1 MAKAKTTCRFWLRSD
16 RLNQDGTAPVHL
28 VYSIKGQRKYYAVP
42 EVKLLPVNWDLDK
55 QRAIYLDKKKA
66 VALMNGEEPKFILT
80 NLEVV
85 EINQT
90 LDGVLTQIKALEFDY
105 TQKGVAISPDLIID
119 RLKSGGEVEALEM
132 APKSFLFDFLD
143 KYIEDHKT
151 TREPGSLAVYRS
163 LKNHLQAF
171 QIAKGVRVSFE
182 NIDYSFF
189 QAFQSFLIE
198 KRGLNNTT
206 VAKQLST
213 VKTFLNYARVQGV
226 RVNDRY
232 KDFKIKKDSLEV
244 IALTVEE
251 FESLFNLDLTGNK
264 RLDQVRDVFCFACAT
279 GLRYSDLDQL
289 RREHIK
295 GNEIK
300 LTVKKT
306 KEPLTIPLNQ
316 YSATI
321 LKKYQKMPDPLP
333 MISNQKL
340 NTYVKELCQL
350 AGIVDPVEIVRYRG
364 VKREAV
370 TYPKYELIGVHCG
383 RKTFATLSLEKGM
396 SAEEV
401 MAITGH
407 KDYKSFKRYVT
418 ITEQRKKTVMAKAWG
433 EAKPINLKAV

>member
-28 VYSIKGQRKYYAVP
+28 VYQIKGQRKYYAVP
-42 EVKLLPVNWDLDK
+42 EVKLFPLNWDADQ
-55 QRAIYLDKKKA
+55 QRAVFLDKKKLQGIK
-66 VALMNGEEPKFILT
+66 VPDGSRLLTLHEVNEINEALDGILT
-80 NLEVV
+80 RVRAIEYEYSEKGQAVSVQMVV
-85 EINQT
+85 
-90 LDGVLTQIKALEFDY
+90 
-105 TQKGVAISPDLIID
+105 D
-119 RLKSGGEVEALEM
+119 RLKDGKRVEAKEE

-143 KYIEDHKT
+143 KYISDHSA

-171 QIAKGVRVSFE
+171 QEAKGVRVGFE
-182 NIDYSFF
+182 SIDYSFF

-198 KRGLNNTT
+198 KRNLNNTT

-213 VKTFLNYARVQGV
+213 VKTFLNYARVQGIEV
-226 RVNDRY
+226 SDRF
-232 KDFKIKKDSLEV
+232 KDFKIKRDSLEV
-244 IALTVEE
+244 IALTSEE
-251 FESLFNLDLTGNK
+251 FETLYQMDLSANK
-264 RLDQVRDVFCFACAT
+264 RLDQVRDIFCFACAT

-289 RREHIK
+289 KREHIK
-295 GNEIK
+295 GTEIK

-306 KEPLTIPLNQ
+306 KDPLTIPLNI
-316 YSATI
+316 YSASI
-321 LKKYQKMPDPLP
+321 LKKYSKLDQPLP

-340 NTYVKELCQL
+340 NAYVKELCQV
-350 AGIVDPVEIVRYRG
+350 AGIDEQIEIVRYRG
-364 VKREAV
+364 VKREAH

-401 MAITGH
+401 MSITGH

-433 EAKPINLKAV
+433 AAKDINLKAI